1 MKHPIRRTLAILL
14 ALALQ
19 LSLVL
24 PAAGAAPAEAA
35 DEITRTDLFTHD
47 MVTDNPGEVGYQ
59 SMYNDPAFMTAR
71 GYDGMTFS
79 LFEAAQ
85 YGLLWD
91 TYDKEVNGITLTQEE
106 YEAAP
111 DDPEVQAQNEKKYSP
126 LAVSPVPGWSRSGP
140 T

>member
-71 GYDGMTFS
+71 VVTT
-79 LFEAAQ
+79 A
-85 YGLLWD
+85 
-91 TYDKEVNGITLTQEE
+91 
-106 YEAAP
+106 
-111 DDPEVQAQNEKKYSP
+111 
-126 LAVSPVPGWSRSGP
+126 
-140 T
+140 